1 MSSIGRPSLREGETR
16 IKNEEPSLLLLL
28 VLLLAIRGVALALSL
43 LAAIRTPLDCI
54 FSFVQA
60 QYSHLRP
67 NSYIHYA
74 LFAPL

>member
-1 MSSIGRPSLREGETR
+1 MSSIGRPSLKEGETR
-16 IKNEEPSLLLLL
+16 IKNEESSLLLL